1 MLQCRVSAVWDWGF
15 RGLSLGFRVSGSG
28 LGRSRAVGVQCPR
41 ILGFRVLK
49 SGFRAKIV
57 ALCS

>member
-28 LGRSRAVGVQCPR
+28 LGRSRAVGVQCLR

-49 SGFRAKIV
+49 SGFRG
-57 ALCS
+57 

>member
-28 LGRSRAVGVQCPR
+28 LGRSRAVGVQCLR